1 MGDFSLRPPGAFLYS
16 GYANGWAAI
25 NAWKR
30 WRRTGAKMALAGRG
44 EGTLEA
50 NSVAFPA
57 ERASVDWSLVEIR
70 ELIGEQVELLD
81 FSQ

>member
-1 MGDFSLRPPGAFLYS
+1 
-16 GYANGWAAI
+16 
-25 NAWKR
+25 
-30 WRRTGAKMALAGRG
+30 MAVTGRG
-44 EGTLEA
+44 EATLEA